1 MYVTF
6 RWRRVECQTIIDN
19 MLASTVS
26 IGRSALMEPIRS
38 ITEQVYVTLR
48 SELVTCR
55 LRPGE
60 KLRTNELSKRFGVS
74 LSAVREALARLTA
87 DGLAVADP
95 QRGFTAAP
103 ISAADLSA
111 LTEAHIG
118 IETLCL
124 ERSVVI
130 GDAVWEG
137 KLRQAFEKLASI
149 KLPESEA
156 DGLSVEYAAAHA
168 AFEAALV
175 SACDNAWLLRLRTAL
190 TKQTQRYKQICI
202 PAAAIRP
209 DPTQIASEILNA
221 ALARDVEA
229 TVALVAKS
237 FRINAARF
245 IKVLDNAEAPITFR
259 AHHSEKTSGRSQ
271 LA

>member
-1 MYVTF
+1 M
-6 RWRRVECQTIIDN
+6 Q
-19 MLASTVS
+19 
-26 IGRSALMEPIRS
+26 PIRS

-60 KLRTNELSKRFGVS
+60 KLRTNELNKRFGVS

-87 DGLAVADP
+87 DGLVVADP

-118 IETLCL
+118 IEILCL

-130 GDAVWEG
+130 GDAVWEA
-137 KLRQAFEKLASI
+137 KLRQASEKLAGIQLTPSDI
-149 KLPESEA
+149 
-156 DGLSVEYAAAHA
+156 DGFSAEYAAAHA
-168 AFEAALV
+168 AFETAMV
-175 SACDNAWLLRLRTAL
+175 SACDNPWLLRLRTSLA
-190 TKQTQRYKQICI
+190 KQTQRYKQICI
-202 PAAAIRP
+202 PAAAITP
-209 DPTQIASEILNA
+209 DPTQIASEIFKA
-221 ALARDVEA
+221 AMARDVDTTA
-229 TVALVAKS
+229 TLVAKS

-245 IKVLDNAEAPITFR
+245 IKVLDNTDAPITFR
-259 AHHSEKTSGRSQ
+259 PHPNEKGSGRSQ